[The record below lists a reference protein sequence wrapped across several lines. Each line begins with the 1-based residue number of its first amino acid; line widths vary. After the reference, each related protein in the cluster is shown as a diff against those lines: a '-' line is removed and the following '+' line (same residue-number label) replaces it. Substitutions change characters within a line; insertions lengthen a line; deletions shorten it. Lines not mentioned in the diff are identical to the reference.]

1 MSPPDSAF
9 LKEFFGNLKEE
20 SLDSGD
26 PRYFPLYE
34 NSKLFKDDPVTLLQR
49 RIDWSTGSSVQLL
62 TGFRGTG
69 KTTELLR
76 LRKRLRTDHYTTL
89 LIDMEDYIGLNS
101 PIEVID
107 FLLAIACAFGDAL
120 YSGDWFDQQ
129 DPNLGEGVWLTA
141 DPAKEGY
148 AARFLNYLTRTKVEI
163 SEVTAAVECDG
174 AKVGLKATL
183 RSDPSFKQKLQ
194 QRMAGH
200 QATFIADVKRYI
212 KDCVNALRQQHDD
225 SGRQVVLLVDSVEHI
240 RGTTTNVKDVHASVE
255 NLFMQFND
263 ALELPE
269 LHVVYTVPPFL
280 KALCPGLGSRYSP
293 GGMQLLPSV
302 NVSKKAG
309 LDVLEQ
315 VVRKRGDWE
324 KLLGKRARLNE
335 LLKLSGGHL
344 RDLFRLL
351 REVVIRADSLPVD
364 RDAINGAIDQIRNE
378 FLPIADDDVAWLNRI
393 TTTKTSGLEEGAAL
407 PRLAHFLDTHLVL
420 CYRNGH
426 EWYDIH
432 PLIQDFVSDQVKRI
446 AQKSAKPAPD
456 SGQTDRAEPD
466 DD

>member
-1 MSPPDSAF
+1 M
-9 LKEFFGNLKEE
+9 G
-20 SLDSGD
+20 
-26 PRYFPLYE
+26 
-34 NSKLFKDDPVTLLQR
+34 
-49 RIDWSTGSSVQLL
+49 
-62 TGFRGTG
+62 
-69 KTTELLR
+69 LR
-76 LRKRLRTDHYTTL
+76 
-89 LIDMEDYIGLNS
+89 
-101 PIEVID
+101 
-107 FLLAIACAFGDAL
+107 
-120 YSGDWFDQQ
+120 
-129 DPNLGEGVWLTA
+129 
-141 DPAKEGY
+141 
-148 AARFLNYLTRTKVEI
+148 
-163 SEVTAAVECDG
+163 
-174 AKVGLKATL
+174 ATL

-200 QATFIADVKRYI
+200 QATFIADVKQYI
-212 KDCVNALRQQHDD
+212 VECVNELRKQHNDP
-225 SGRQVVLLVDSVEHI
+225 GRQVVLLVDSVEHI

-302 NVSKKAG
+302 NVSKRAG

-315 VVRKRGDWE
+315 VVGKRGDWE

-335 LLKLSGGHL
+335 LLRLSGGHL

-446 AQKSAKPAPD
+446 VQKSAKPAPD
-456 SGQTDRAEPD
+456 SAQSDSSDPAED
-466 DD
+466 